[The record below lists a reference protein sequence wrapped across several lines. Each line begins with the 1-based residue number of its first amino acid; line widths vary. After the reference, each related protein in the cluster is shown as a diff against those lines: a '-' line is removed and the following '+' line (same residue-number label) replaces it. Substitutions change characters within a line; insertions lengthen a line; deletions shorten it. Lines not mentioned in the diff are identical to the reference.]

1 VSDGADFLI
10 PFVAALTEAFTPLE
24 KGFSSKQELEA
35 FLFRYGW
42 DVDVDGG
49 QLDTINV
56 AFAVAPMLDALID
69 NFDEL
74 TGDDGEARIRAALD
88 LLEQLKNLIEHV
100 SALAPGGIGALSP
113 PFNQGAFWSE
123 LSGILFEEILVE
135 YLRRYQGAI
144 FAILHVIG
152 AIRFERVTPAG
163 AMRVPFTRSRIDW
176 GQLGTFFAGPND
188 ALNDLYAW
196 NKAGQDLDHGA
207 LLGVIERGLHAFGV
221 RAELQPPRP
230 SLAAPL
236 LHSATIAAGTSELE
250 LPIVDGIAAA
260 DQSYWKIGL
269 VAVPV
274 TNPVKTNVVPTG
286 LAIAPI
292 LQGEL
297 SARSYFGHDVYLQL
311 TGAFDADRAIVL
323 RVYPNEVVLDGAL
336 GETVIEATMA
346 LVGAPQE
353 PWILLGGRESSRF
366 ELGGFHASYGIRG
379 RVDDLESIISF
390 GTSAPGDQPPKKMRL
405 VIQLGG
411 ADSFVNSLSG
421 SNDVTVEVGGTLTWS
436 SKHGFA
442 LEGQAGFQLAIPLH
456 REIGPVEITTLYV
469 TLAGRTRDGAALV
482 DGDFGVGIVGRLGP
496 LTAVLENIGLRAS
509 LKPLPAGK
517 GGAGG
522 TADFAVG
529 FKPPDGVG
537 LAIDAGVVE
546 GGGYLRFDEDEGE
559 YAGALEL
566 TVGDFLSLKAI
577 GLISTKLPGGQPGFS
592 LLIIITAEF
601 SPGIQ
606 LGFGFSLTGVGGLL
620 ALNRTM
626 LLDPLVQGVRSGAVA
641 RILFP
646 TNVVENAPQ
655 IISDLKAIF
664 PPQEGIFLIGPM
676 AKISWGTPA
685 LLNVSLG
692 IVIQIP
698 GNVAMLGKLRL
709 ALPTDDENVVLVLQL
724 SFVGALEFDKRRLW
738 FFASLFESRVLFI
751 TLEGEMGLLL
761 DFGDNPNFVMSVG
774 GFHPRFPAPPLP
786 FPSPTRLALSI
797 VNESYAK
804 VRGELYFAV
813 TSNSVQIGCRADAFF
828 GFDSLSVTGF
838 FSFDALLRFS
848 PFYFI
853 VEISAGFSV
862 KVFGVG
868 LFGVHLRASLE
879 GPTPWHINGSAEI
892 SLLFFSIDVDVDVTF
907 GERRAETLPPIEV
920 LPRIRDEFTKLD
932 SWRVLLPGSSRL
944 FVSLRD
950 LGARDALVLHPLG
963 TLEISQR
970 FAPLNLT
977 LDKIGN
983 QKPSDVKRVA
993 LGVATAALE
1002 AKGPAREKFAVAQY
1016 REMSDD
1022 AKLSAPAYEPLDS
1035 GVRLGVAGQPWATG
1049 RVAQRTV
1056 RYETIII
1063 DTAYRRFRRRYVKL
1077 LDGLFAHFRRGA
1089 AVSRASVSLANEQR
1103 LQPFASKI
1111 AIEEDRFTL
1120 ANQTDNSAYV
1130 ATAFGSYAEAAAHLD
1145 QMVSA
1150 DPSLADRLH
1159 VIPHTEA
1166 RRAA

>member
-1 VSDGADFLI
+1 VSDGADFLT
-10 PFVAALTEAFTPLE
+10 PFVTALTEAFTPLE
-24 KGFSSKQELEA
+24 QGFSSKQELEA

-49 QLDTINV
+49 QLDTINL
-56 AFAVAPMLDALID
+56 AFAVAPMLDALVE

-74 TGDDGEARIRAALD
+74 TGDDTEARIQAALD

-123 LSGILFEEILVE
+123 LSGVLFEDVLVE
-135 YLRRYQGAI
+135 YLRRYQGAV
-144 FAILHVIG
+144 FAVLHLIG

-176 GQLGTFFAGPND
+176 GQLGTFFASPND

-196 NKAGQDLDHGA
+196 NKTGQDLEHAA
-207 LLGVIERGLHAFGV
+207 LLAAIERSLHALGV

-236 LHSATIAAGTSELE
+236 LHDATIAAGASELE
-250 LPIVDGIAAA
+250 MPIVDGIAAE
-260 DQSYWKIGL
+260 DHSYWKIGL

-274 TNPVKTNVVPTG
+274 TNPVKTNVAPTG
-286 LAIAPI
+286 LAVAPI

-297 SARSYFGHDVYLQL
+297 TARTYFGHDVYLEL
-311 TGAFDADRAIVL
+311 TDAFDADRAIVL
-323 RVYPNEVVLDGAL
+323 RVYPSEVVLDTAL

-353 PWILLGGRESSRF
+353 PWILLGGRESSRL
-366 ELGGFHASYGIRG
+366 EVGGFFASFGIRG
-379 RVDDLESIISF
+379 RVDDLESIIGV
-390 GTSAPGDQPPKKMRL
+390 GTSTPGEQPPKKVRL

-421 SNDVTVEVGGTLTWS
+421 GNDVTVEVGGTLTWS

-442 LEGQAGFQLAIPLH
+442 FEGQAGFQLAIPLH
-456 REIGPVEITTLYV
+456 LEIGPVEITTLYV
-469 TLAGRTRDGAALV
+469 ALAGRTQDGAASM
-482 DGDFGVGIVGRLGP
+482 DGDVGVGIIGRLGP
-496 LTAVLENIGLRAS
+496 LTAVVENIGARAS

-517 GGAGG
+517 AGAAG
-522 TADFAVG
+522 TADFTLG

-537 LAIDAGVVE
+537 LAIDAGVVK
-546 GGGYLRFDEDEGE
+546 GGGYLYFNDDDGE

-577 GLISTKLPGGQPGFS
+577 GLINTRLPGGQPGFS

-606 LGFGFSLTGVGGLL
+606 LGFGFALSGVGGLL
-620 ALNRTM
+620 GLNRTM
-626 LLDPLVQGVRSGAVA
+626 LLDPLVQGLRSGAVT

-685 LLNVSLG
+685 LVNVSLG
-692 IVIQIP
+692 IIIQIP
-698 GNVAMLGKLRL
+698 GNIAMLGKLRL
-709 ALPTDDENVVLVLQL
+709 ALPTDDENAVLVFQI
-724 SFVGALEFDKRRLW
+724 SFVGALEFDKRRMW

-751 TLEGEMGLLL
+751 TLEGEMGLLM
-761 DFGDNPNFVMSVG
+761 DFSDNPNFVMSAG
-774 GFHPRFPAPPLP
+774 GFHPRFTAPPLP
-786 FPSPTRLALSI
+786 FPSPTRIALSI
-797 VNESYAK
+797 VNESNAR
-804 VRGELYFAV
+804 VRVELYFAV
-813 TSNSVQIGCRADAFF
+813 TSNSVQMGFRADAFF

-838 FSFDALLRFS
+838 FSFDTLLRFS

-862 KVFGVG
+862 KVFGIG

-920 LPRIRDEFTKLD
+920 LPKIRGEFAKPD
-932 SWRVLLPGSSRL
+932 SWRVLLPTSSRL

-950 LGARDALVLHPLG
+950 LGAQEALVLHPLG

-977 LDKIGN
+977 LDKVGN

-993 LGVATAALE
+993 LGIETAALE
-1002 AKGPAREKFAVAQY
+1002 LKGPAREKFAVAQY

-1035 GVRLGVAGQPWATG
+1035 GARLGLAGQPWATG

-1063 DTAYRRFRRRYVKL
+1063 DTAYRRFRVGLEKL
-1077 LDGLFAHFRRGA
+1077 LDGLFAHFRKGA
-1089 AVSRASVSLANEQR
+1089 AVSRVSVSLAYEQR
-1103 LQPFASKI
+1103 LRPFASKI
-1111 AIEEDRFTL
+1111 TVEEDRFTL
-1120 ANQTDNSAYV
+1120 ANQADNSAYL
-1130 ATAFGSYAEAAAHLD
+1130 ATTFGSYAEAAARLD
-1145 QMVSA
+1145 RVVSA
-1150 DPSLADRLH
+1150 DPSLADSLH
-1159 VIPHTEA
+1159 VIPQTEA